1 MQPQR
6 KSGCSLRSV
15 LICLL
20 VAIGIAAALIFN
32 FVHDLQTAERDVRAK
47 HLEATTVIQRIYAH
61 YNRTGKWPAEDVVEP
76 WLPAG
81 WNYYFKPLPLPANPP
96 LLLRHAEYH
105 MQLAYYFLPP
115 KTAESIRRG
124 RYQSRET
131 NRHSRR
137 RRHTVLAIDDC
148 SPSNHGRPAAWKV
161 TIHQPDRELQ
171 IAQSISSIL
180 NPSTARTTAAATIA
194 RTCRAIQSRIG

>member
-1 MQPQR
+1 MGEAQPQR

-115 KTAESIRRG
+115 QNGRIDSTWTLSIEG
-124 RYQSRET
+124 DKSTFKAATTY
-131 NRHSRR
+131 
-137 RRHTVLAIDDC
+137 
-148 SPSNHGRPAAWKV
+148 RPA
-161 TIHQPDRELQ
+161 P
-171 IAQSISSIL
+171 
-180 NPSTARTTAAATIA
+180 
-194 RTCRAIQSRIG
+194 